1 MHLGR
6 RYPLALC
13 FAVAMTAW
21 GASGALAQQGK
32 GDPDDPMDLGPAF
45 QKVAFDAADTDG
57 DGLVSEAEFVRDA
70 AAAFAGLDENRD
82 RKLSPAELGPH
93 DPAQF
98 KKVDANGNGSL
109 TFKEVM
115 TFKMKAF
122 KAGDETRRR
131 QALVRRNGRVGEGRV
146 AGRMGCAH

>member
-1 MHLGR
+1 MHFGR

-13 FAVAMTAW
+13 LGVAIAAWATAC
-21 GASGALAQQGK
+21 ALAQQGK

-93 DPAQF
+93 DPQQF
-98 KKVDANGNGSL
+98 KKVDANGDGVL

-115 TFKMKAF
+115 TLKMKAF
-122 KAGDETRRR
+122 NAGDKSGDGKLSYEEMVESVK
-131 QALVRRNGRVGEGRV
+131 AE
-146 AGRMGCAH
+146 

>member
-1 MHLGR
+1 MHASR
-6 RYPLALC
+6 RYPLAFCLS
-13 FAVAMTAW
+13 M
-21 GASGALAQQGK
+21 ALAGWA
-32 GDPDDPMDLGPAF
+32 GAASAADTVPDDPMDLGPAF

-57 DGLVSEAEFVRDA
+57 DNLISEAEFARDA

-82 RKLSPAELGPH
+82 RKLTPKELGPH

-98 KKVDANGNGSL
+98 KKVDANGDGVL

-122 KAGDETRRR
+122 RAGDKTGDGKLSYEEMVESVK
-131 QALVRRNGRVGEGRV
+131 AE
-146 AGRMGCAH
+146 

>member
-1 MHLGR
+1 MHVGR
-6 RYPLALC
+6 RYSLALC
-13 FAVAMTAW
+13 LVLAVTA
-21 GASGALAQQGK
+21 GAASGTLAEQGK

-70 AAAFAGLDENRD
+70 AAGFAGLDANRD

-98 KKVDANGNGSL
+98 KKVEANGDGAL

-122 KAGDETRRR
+122 KAGDKSGDGKLSYQEMVESVK
-131 QALVRRNGRVGEGRV
+131 AE
-146 AGRMGCAH
+146 

>member
-1 MHLGR
+1 MHASR
-6 RYPLALC
+6 RYPLAFCLS
-13 FAVAMTAW
+13 M
-21 GASGALAQQGK
+21 ALAGWA
-32 GDPDDPMDLGPAF
+32 GAASAGTDTVPDDPMDLGPTF

-57 DGLVSEAEFVRDA
+57 DNLISEAEFARDA

-82 RKLSPAELGPH
+82 RKLTPKELGPH

-98 KKVDANGNGSL
+98 KKVDANGDGVL

-122 KAGDETRRR
+122 RAGDKSGDGKLSYE
-131 QALVRRNGRVGEGRV
+131 EMV
-146 AGRMGCAH
+146 ATVKAE

>member
-1 MHLGR
+1 MHCK
-6 RYPLALC
+6 RYARALC
-13 FAVAMTAW
+13 LGFAMAAWSVA
-21 GASGALAQQGK
+21 GVNAQQGK

-57 DGLVSEAEFVRDA
+57 DGLVSEAEFTRDA
-70 AAAFAGLDENRD
+70 AAAFAGLDGNRD
-82 RKLSPAELGPH
+82 RKLTPAELGPH

-98 KKVDANGNGSL
+98 KQVDANGDGVL

-122 KAGDETRRR
+122 EAGDTTGDGK
-131 QALVRRNGRVGEGRV
+131 LSYGEMV
-146 AGRMGCAH
+146 ESVEAE

>member
-1 MHLGR
+1 MQVRRLYLGTVC
-6 RYPLALC
+6 LSVAL
-13 FAVAMTAW
+13 TAW
-21 GASGALAQQGK
+21 AASGALAQQAK

-57 DGLVSEAEFVRDA
+57 DNLISEGEFVRDA
-70 AAAFAGLDENRD
+70 AAAFAGLDANRD
-82 RKLSPAELGPH
+82 RKLTPKELGPH

-98 KKVDANGNGSL
+98 KKVDANGDGVL

-122 KAGDETRRR
+122 KAGDKSGDGKLSYEEMVESVK
-131 QALVRRNGRVGEGRV
+131 AE
-146 AGRMGCAH
+146 